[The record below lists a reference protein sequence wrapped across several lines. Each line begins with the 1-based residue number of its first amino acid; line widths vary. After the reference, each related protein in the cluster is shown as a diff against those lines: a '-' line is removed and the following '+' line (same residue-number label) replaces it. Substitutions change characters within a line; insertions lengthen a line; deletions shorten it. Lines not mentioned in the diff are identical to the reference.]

1 MIKIPDPSS
10 KRFTP
15 FKKRQVLHAIAKKI
29 ISEADALELYKLSK
43 DELHEWKAKYEN
55 GVFA

>member
-1 MIKIPDPSS
+1 MIKLPDPE

-15 FKKRQVLHAIAKKI
+15 FRKKKILMAIAKKI

-43 DELHEWKAKYEN
+43 DELREWKAKYES